1 MSTVRAHRYKTRGH
15 REALHVVAVGT
26 TVTSTVGT
34 PMVRCQCCDQ
44 LVETLTE
51 VPTTKQR
58 VCARCFR
65 LIAGMMGVWDAI
77 ASAIRQKKPCDA

>member
-1 MSTVRAHRYKTRGH
+1 
-15 REALHVVAVGT
+15 
-26 TVTSTVGT
+26 
-34 PMVRCQCCDQ
+34 MVRCQCCDQ
-44 LVETLTE
+44 LVDTLTE

-77 ASAIRQKKPCDA
+77 ASATKQKKPCDA